1 MSVRKTVQKM
11 HNLAK
16 IMSLFCL
23 WIALSSASTT
33 ASASYDLQATIDA
46 AKPGET
52 IIPPAGIY
60 KGNFTITNAI
70 TFDGSNGV
78 ILDAEGK
85 GTVLLVKTT
94 GATVQ
99 DMILRNSGRLHNE
112 LDSGIQVRGDFNILK
127 NLTMENV
134 LFGFD
139 IQQSNNNIVKNNK
152 INSRDVDLP
161 LRGDA
166 IRLWYSTENKI
177 LNNII
182 TDSRDVVVWYSKNNR
197 IAGNKIRRGRYG
209 IHFMYSQYN
218 LVEKNDIRNNTV
230 GIFLMYSDGIKVL
243 NNKIIESS
251 GSSGMGI
258 GFKETSDVIIAGN
271 DVLGNSVGLYLDV
284 SPYQPDSENLISDNN
299 ISFNGIGVQFHSDWK
314 GNRIVHNDFASNFTQ
329 IVVRGGGSAR
339 RHLWDSNHWDS
350 YEGFDKNKDGK
361 GESPF
366 DLWSYADRLWMDIMP
381 ISFFRG
387 SPGLEALDFIERLA
401 PFSEPKHLI
410 RDQQPMM
417 ERIAGLDPVE
427 LKTNTIHPE
436 PEGDFENEAETKRA
450 EAGPAP
456 KVVHSPPSTALQLL
470 LKARQSQ

>member
-1 MSVRKTVQKM
+1 MVHKM
-11 HNLAK
+11 PD
-16 IMSLFCL
+16 I
-23 WIALSSASTT
+23 LSSLVRSCLLFVLLLVSFD
-33 ASASYDLQATIDA
+33 ASASYDLQAALDA

-52 IIPPAGIY
+52 LNPPAGIY
-60 KGNFTITNAI
+60 KGNFVLSKSITL
-70 TFDGSNGV
+70 DGSNGV
-78 ILDAEGK
+78 VLDGQGK
-85 GTVLLVKTT
+85 GTILLVKAT
-94 GATVQ
+94 GASVQ
-99 DMILRNSGRLHNE
+99 SITLRNSGRLHNE

-177 LNNII
+177 LNNEI
-182 TDSRDVVVWYSKNNR
+182 TDSRDVVVWYSRNNR

-218 LVEKNDIRNNTV
+218 LVEENDIRNNTV

-243 NNKIIESS
+243 KNKIIESA

-258 GFKETSDVIIAGN
+258 GFKETSDVIVAGN
-271 DVLGNSVGLYLDV
+271 DILGNSVGLYLDV

-329 IVVRGGGSAR
+329 IVVRGGGSAK
-339 RHLWDSNHWDS
+339 RHMWDGNHWDS
-350 YEGFDKNKDGK
+350 YEGFDQNDDGQ
-361 GESPF
+361 GEAPF

-381 ISFFRG
+381 VSFFRG

-410 RDQQPMM
+410 RDQNPMM
-417 ERIAGLDPVE
+417 DRIAGLDPVA

-436 PEGDFENEAETKRA
+436 LDEHFETEAQDDAASTPA
-450 EAGPAP
+450 QSGPTHSAVPSAP
-456 KVVHSPPSTALQLL
+456 SKALQLL